1 MGLGLEGG
9 MYKQNGRTMG
19 VKGKETRGEWGV
31 YVVGGG
37 GGFEVKVC
45 TEDTWGFGG
54 VKRINI
60 HVVVKRPVALYDQ
73 HAG

>member
-1 MGLGLEGG
+1 VGS
-9 MYKQNGRTMG
+9 
-19 VKGKETRGEWGV
+19 VC
-31 YVVGGG
+31 GGG
-37 GGFEVKVC
+37 WGGFEVKVC